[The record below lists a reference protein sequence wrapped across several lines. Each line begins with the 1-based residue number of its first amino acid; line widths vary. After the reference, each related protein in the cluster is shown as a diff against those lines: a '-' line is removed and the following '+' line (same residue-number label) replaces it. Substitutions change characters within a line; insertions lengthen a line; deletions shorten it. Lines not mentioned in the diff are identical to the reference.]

1 MQLLIVKLDTCSPL
15 ISFSFCLFLPFFS
28 FPFPPTKSCFFLDQ
42 QHSSSSSA
50 DHRARGAAAAATL
63 DQQGHNSQAAIDE
76 INEALRDIFPIV
88 PHKNHIILTRNQKLW
103 YTKEPSSR
111 VVKQSSSAEQFLADS
126 SSLSQQQQISQQQQQ
141 QLYKHINSN
150 PFFFRSGGDQY
161 DGGVS
166 SGDEETAAVVAAALE
181 PTGTSERTRV
191 HLQQL
196 HSMRPPSISEIFRS
210 GSGRGGGLDRAMLL
224 VGGPQQPAPPHSF
237 PKERMGVAQ
246 QQLSPEVLSVLEQEE
261 MMPSL
266 IGGSF
271 SSSSSSA
278 GEPLLPILQQQRQQT
293 AHSSASSASSDN
305 RPVAQGRL
313 GPRPHPPPPPAPVA
327 SSKPTRYILRGKGG
341 RPEGQTV
348 RIPVKQPE
356 LTTPPLFK
364 RGPECMRRCIMQG
377 QLHPVQC
384 HSLC

>member
-15 ISFSFCLFLPFFS
+15 ISFSSCLFLPFFS
-28 FPFPPTKSCFFLDQ
+28 FPFLPTKSCFFLDQ

-50 DHRARGAAAAATL
+50 DHRARGAAAATL

-141 QLYKHINSN
+141 QLYKHISSN
-150 PFFFRSGGDQY
+150 PFFFRGGGDQY

-210 GSGRGGGLDRAMLL
+210 GSGRAGLDRAMLL
-224 VGGPQQPAPPHSF
+224 VGGPQQPFPPHSS
-237 PKERMGVAQ
+237 PKELVRVAQQQ

-261 MMPSL
+261 MMPSM
-266 IGGSF
+266 IGGSSF
-271 SSSSSSA
+271 SSSA

-293 AHSSASSASSDN
+293 AHSSASSASSDI

>member
-1 MQLLIVKLDTCSPL
+1 
-15 ISFSFCLFLPFFS
+15 
-28 FPFPPTKSCFFLDQ
+28 Q

-150 PFFFRSGGDQY
+150 PFFFRGGGDQY

-210 GSGRGGGLDRAMLL
+210 GSGRGE
-224 VGGPQQPAPPHSF
+224 
-237 PKERMGVAQ
+237 ERMGVAQQQQ

>member
-1 MQLLIVKLDTCSPL
+1 MFSSNIVFFLSIFAFL
-15 ISFSFCLFLPFFS
+15 FLSFSPNQIL
-28 FPFPPTKSCFFLDQ
+28 FFLDQ

-50 DHRARGAAAAATL
+50 DHRARGAAATL

-150 PFFFRSGGDQY
+150 PFFFRGGGDQY

-210 GSGRGGGLDRAMLL
+210 GSGRAGLDRAMLF

-237 PKERMGVAQ
+237 PKERMGVAQQQQ

-278 GEPLLPILQQQRQQT
+278 GEPLLPILQQQHQQT